1 MYDINCLLWHETTT
15 NFADLNIPYNKNVC
29 KIVQMASC
37 NTLISIYDI
46 RYVLTLVR
54 FCNIKRSVANLDI
67 YFCKIKYLGYIQK
80 GVII

>member
-1 MYDINCLLWHETTT
+1 MNCLLWQETTT

-29 KIVQMASC
+29 KIVIVQMASC
-37 NTLISIYDI
+37 NILISIYDI
-46 RYVLTLVR
+46 RYVLTLVK